1 MIYLLAQNEK
11 EDGPILTHPQFFADS
26 NTFFLLFLAIR
37 RIIRNFA
44 AENAP
49 HRQ

>member
-11 EDGPILTHPQFFADS
+11 EDGPILTHPQFLR
-26 NTFFLLFLAIR
+26 TVILFFSFFLAIR